1 MSIHWFKI
9 IIAGLFEIGWV
20 IGLKHADSVLEWT
33 GTVIAIVV
41 SFYYLIMAGQKLPA
55 GTAYAVFVGIGTVG
69 TVLSGMLLFGEAA
82 SVGKVLMIALLL
94 TGIIGLKMVT
104 PEEEA

>member
-55 GTAYAVFVGIGTVG
+55 GTAYAVFVGIGTIG
-69 TVLSGMLLFGEAA
+69 TVLSGMLFFGEAA

-104 PEEEA
+104 PEEDA